1 MPRRAP
7 RRTNGSR
14 GILTPALADRIT
26 NLVAHGN
33 YIATAA
39 QACGVGERT
48 IYDWISKG
56 EEAAQALAKGEP
68 VAPRAHLYV
77 RFAQGLAD
85 ARARAETDAVEVV
98 EQVMRG
104 GHLLEEAPIVT
115 PDGRL
120 ARDDQGEILYRRKY
134 APPDGKL
141 ALAYLG
147 AAFPLRWR
155 PNVQRLEVTGAD
167 GAPVQVEATARA
179 DDLATRLQEHVARRQ
194 LELQSGD
201 VVEGEIVDRESA

>member
-147 AAFPLRWR
+147 AAPGGHRGRWGACSGRGDR
-155 PNVQRLEVTGAD
+155 PGRRPRHE
-167 GAPVQVEATARA
+167 APG
-179 DDLATRLQEHVARRQ
+179 ARRAPPA
-194 LELQSGD
+194 GAT
-201 VVEGEIVDRESA
+201 VR